1 MRYKPVGMENI
12 RKGDRTRRRLLEVAY
27 EVIRRRGF
35 QAAGLGEILAGSGL
49 TKGALYHH
57 FRDKTALGYA
67 VLDEI
72 IVEIITK
79 RWIEPLAVG
88 GDPLV
93 LIPQVLRAAAGGLDD
108 DEIALG
114 CPLGNLSAEMSALD
128 DTFTGRI
135 DSLYEDWREAISDA
149 LEAGAFTPPVDLW
162 QMATF
167 IVSAVSGCL
176 ARSKSSGLREMLL
189 EGIDELEFY
198 LAQRAVKS
206 PEPKY
211 AQPAPSTEME
221 DFLL

>member
-1 MRYKPVGMENI
+1 MENI
-12 RKGDRTRRRLLEVAY
+12 SKGDRTRRRLLEVAY
-27 EVIRRRGF
+27 EVIRRKGF
-35 QAAGLGEILAGSGL
+35 QAAGLDEILSGSGL

-72 IVEIITK
+72 IVEIIQK
-79 RWIEPLAVG
+79 RWIEPLSAG
-88 GDPLV
+88 GDPLM
-93 LIPQVLRAAAGGLDD
+93 LIPQVLRAAAAGLDD
-108 DEIALG
+108 NEIALG

-135 DSLYEDWREAISDA
+135 DSLYGDWRQA
-149 LEAGAFTPPVDLW
+149 LAGVLKAGEFTSPTDRR

-176 ARSKSSGLREMLL
+176 ARAKSSSLREVLL
-189 EGIDELEFY
+189 EGIDELEVY
-198 LAQRAVKS
+198 LAQRADKS
-206 PEPKY
+206 PAPKY
-211 AQPAPSTEME
+211 AQPAQSSQME